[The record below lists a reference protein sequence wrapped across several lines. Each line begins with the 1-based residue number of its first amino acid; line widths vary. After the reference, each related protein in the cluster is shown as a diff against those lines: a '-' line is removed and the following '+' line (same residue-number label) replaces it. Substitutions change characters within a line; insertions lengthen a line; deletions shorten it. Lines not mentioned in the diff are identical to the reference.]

1 MLQAPARGY
10 NVTMEPWIAFTLLAV
25 TGQSIRTAGQK
36 RIARSLSI
44 EATTLVRFL
53 FGLPF
58 AVLYML
64 SIKLG
69 SSQEFPRLDLE
80 FAVPAA
86 LAAVSQV
93 FATFCLVKAITL
105 KNFAVGTAL
114 AKTEAILTAVIGA
127 LFFGAAL
134 SGMAYVAVVVGVVGV
149 LVASN
154 WQVSLA
160 DLHHNASIKYGVG
173 AGLGFALASLWLR
186 QSSLSLET
194 SSLFSAAL
202 VLCFMVALQ
211 TAICLVWIAL
221 QDRGQLRLVY
231 QNLPASTFIGF
242 TSVLGSVGWFTA
254 MSLQEAALV
263 KTLGQVEFVITV
275 LITYL
280 YFKERINFR
289 EYIGIALVVV
299 SIILLLKGA

>member
-1 MLQAPARGY
+1 
-10 NVTMEPWIAFTLLAV
+10 MEPWIAFTLLAV

-36 RIARSLSI
+36 RIARSLTI

-58 AVLYML
+58 TVIYLL
-64 SIKLG
+64 LIK
-69 SSQEFPRLDLE
+69 QVTATEFPSLDLD
-80 FAVPAA
+80 FALPAA

-114 AKTEAILTAVIGA
+114 AKTEALLTALIGA

-134 SGMAYVAVVVGVVGV
+134 NLLAYVAVFVGVIGV

-154 WQVSLA
+154 WKVSLA
-160 DLHHNASIKYGVG
+160 DLHHNASIKFGIG

-186 QSSLSLET
+186 QSSLSLDT
-194 SSLFSAAL
+194 PVLFSAAL
-202 VLCFMVALQ
+202 VLCFMVSLQ
-211 TAICLVWIAL
+211 TLICLAWVGI
-221 QDRGQLRLVY
+221 QNPGQMRPIVH
-231 QNLPASTFIGF
+231 NLPGSAFIGC

-280 YFKERINFR
+280 YFKERISAR
-289 EYIGIALVVV
+289 EYLGIALVAV
-299 SIILLLKGA
+299 SVFLLLQAS